1 MQFDQTNTQFAYWEK
16 QVKIG
21 IKTGL
26 PYVLREMSSIGPIG
40 MPGVSDAFGA
50 SLWTLNFLLYAAS
63 LDISSVQMHMTDNSN
78 ASAWQPIELYGRAP
92 FVRTLYYAH
101 AAMASIVG
109 NGNGTTQISSMST
122 QNVGASYDGRIRAY
136 SMYAHDN
143 LQAVIMLNGK
153 QANESQADKG
163 SFTFNVNFGSSNANK
178 DVFLSYLT
186 ADGAD
191 SQTGATWNGMTYN
204 DVTGESSVVDA
215 TVHKVTLDGSGKAA
229 IPVRDSQAVVANIG
243 WQIGSTA
250 VLKSDGSTARKS
262 NASPR
267 TMPTSSTAVVV
278 MIATSFVLMALS
290 A

>member
-1 MQFDQTNTQFAYWEK
+1 
-16 QVKIG
+16 
-21 IKTGL
+21 
-26 PYVLREMSSIGPIG
+26 
-40 MPGVSDAFGA
+40 
-50 SLWTLNFLLYAAS
+50 
-63 LDISSVQMHMTDNSN
+63 
-78 ASAWQPIELYGRAP
+78 
-92 FVRTLYYAH
+92 
-101 AAMASIVG
+101 
-109 NGNGTTQISSMST
+109 
-122 QNVGASYDGRIRAY
+122 
-136 SMYAHDN
+136 
-143 LQAVIMLNGK
+143 
-153 QANESQADKG
+153 
-163 SFTFNVNFGSSNANK
+163 
-178 DVFLSYLT
+178 
-186 ADGAD
+186 
-191 SQTGATWNGMTYN
+191 MTYN